1 MGPSFVPGNIGKVP
15 TISELFKGLRKYLNK
30 KRQWLQTTEIK
41 GKVEIN

>member
-30 KRQWLQTTEIK
+30 KKAMAPNYGNKRK
-41 GKVEIN
+41 S